1 LFRLKKRRFGYY
13 TSPGAH
19 AARVFRGIAGGWIAL
34 MMRKRGRRTVQLPA
48 RAKGPDGG
56 EGLQSVQTAFRIL
69 EELSNAH
76 GPVGVTDLAGRL
88 GELKPRVYR
97 HLSTL
102 KKLGVVFQDPRN
114 GGYSLGG
121 KLFSLGEAALE
132 QFDLRFVAA
141 PFLTRLRDQTQQT
154 ALLSVPGNGE
164 PIVLS
169 CVEYLD
175 RLSISSRAGNRPPP
189 HCSSQGRIALAFADE
204 SARKRV
210 LGRKLAAFTQHSITD
225 RQLIETRLSLIR
237 ERFYEDAIDEV
248 RLGINALSAPLFR
261 DNDEFIG
268 IIGIVGTSAQ
278 ITTPPPRPLILKLQH
293 VAAALSAEL
302 NCRIYYDRG
311 LVK

>member
-1 LFRLKKRRFGYY
+1 MKHK
-13 TSPGAH
+13 
-19 AARVFRGIAGGWIAL
+19 I
-34 MMRKRGRRTVQLPA
+34 GRRTLQPPA
-48 RAKGPDGG
+48 RPGRSDGDAN
-56 EGLQSVQTAFRIL
+56 GLQSVQTAFRIL
-69 EELSNAH
+69 DELSNAH

-102 KKLGVVFQDPRN
+102 KHLGVVFQDARN

-169 CVEYLD
+169 CVEYSD
-175 RLSISSRAGNRPPP
+175 RLSISSRPGNRPPP
-189 HCSSQGRIALAFADE
+189 HCSSQGRIALAFTDE
-204 SARKRV
+204 SARTRV
-210 LGRKLAAFTQHSITD
+210 LGRKLAAFTPHSITD
-225 RQLIETRLSLIR
+225 RQLIEARLSLIR
-237 ERFYEDAIDEV
+237 ERFFEEARDEV
-248 RLGINALSAPLFR
+248 RLGINALSAPVFR
-261 DNDEFIG
+261 DDDEFIG

-278 ITTPPPRPLILKLQH
+278 IGTPPPRPLILKLHQ

-302 NCRIYYDRG
+302 NCRIYYERG